1 MGYIIVKTTVENLK
15 DADELAKKIVEA
27 KLGAC
32 VQIGE
37 IKSFYRWKGKV
48 ETKKEFKLEIK
59 TPSENYKKLRDFI
72 LENHKYETP
81 EIIAVKINKGYDKYL
96 NWIEGEITEIDK

>member
-1 MGYIIVKTTVENLK
+1 METFNKNK
-15 DADELAKKIVEA
+15 
-27 KLGAC
+27 
-32 VQIGE
+32 
-37 IKSFYRWKGKV
+37 KV

-81 EIIAVKINKGYDKYL
+81 EIIA
-96 NWIEGEITEIDK
+96 